1 MRQPQVMPLLIE
13 QARKRRDEQ
22 SARVQAASQGVQ
34 QALGTLRQLQDFRAD
49 YLRRSPASAGQAMHV
64 DRLQDFQRFLARL
77 EQAIAQQR
85 QEIERRQQVQAQA
98 QHFLAEDQRRL
109 MAFETL
115 AARQAGERERL
126 ARRREQRETD
136 EFAARAPRVQPY

>member
-1 MRQPQVMPLLIE
+1 MQSPVMPLLIE

-22 SARVQAASQGVQ
+22 SARAQAALQGVH
-34 QALGTLRQLQDFRAD
+34 QALGTLRQLQDFRTD
-49 YLRRSPASAGQAMHV
+49 YLRRSPASSGQAMHV

-77 EQAIAQQR
+77 EQAIGQQR
-85 QEIERRQQVQAQA
+85 QEVERRQQVQAEA
-98 QHFLAEDQRRL
+98 QRFLAEDQRRL

-115 AARQAGERERL
+115 ASRQAQERERL

-136 EFAARAPRVQPY
+136 EFAARAHRMQPY

>member
-1 MRQPQVMPLLIE
+1 MKSQVMPLLIE

-49 YLRRSPASAGQAMHV
+49 YLRRSPASAGQSMHV
-64 DRLQDFQRFLARL
+64 ERLQDFQRFLARL
-77 EQAIAQQR
+77 EEAIGQQQ
-85 QEIERRQQVQAQA
+85 QELSRRQQQLADAQA
-98 QHFLAEDQRRL
+98 FLAEDQRRL

-115 AARQAGERERL
+115 ATRQADELERL
-126 ARRREQRETD
+126 ARRREQRESD
-136 EFAARAPRVQPY
+136 EFAARAQRMPPY